1 MPVSPAGAERDRDF
15 AWRLLDQKNIKG
27 IRRAMED
34 YGGRKFSLVKVR
46 FTRPAETFGELVAH
60 KGTEVTVRDSTGAE
74 FVLPIFG
81 SILEDDGRFKLVSIK
96 D

>member
-1 MPVSPAGAERDRDF
+1 MPATPAGVGRDMDM
-15 AWRLLDQKNIKG
+15 AWRMLDQRSIKG

-34 YGGRKFSLVKVR
+34 YGGQKFSLVTVR
-46 FTRPAETFGELVAH
+46 FTRPAERFGDLVAH

-74 FVLPIFG
+74 LVLPIFG
-81 SILEDDGRFKLVSIK
+81 SILEDNGRYKLVSIR